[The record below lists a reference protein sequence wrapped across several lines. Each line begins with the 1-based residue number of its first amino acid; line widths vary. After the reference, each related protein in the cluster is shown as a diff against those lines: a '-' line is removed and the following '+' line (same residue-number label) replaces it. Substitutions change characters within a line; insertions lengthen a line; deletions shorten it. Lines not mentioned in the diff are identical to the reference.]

1 MRIVTNNLELII
13 FICNI
18 LKNYYKLM
26 KLKKERQNK
35 SSNFY
40 VTIN

>member
-1 MRIVTNNLELII
+1 MNVII

-18 LKNYYKLM
+18 LKHIINYNKIKKM
-26 KLKKERQNK
+26 KNK
-35 SSNFY
+35 TSNFY

>member
-1 MRIVTNNLELII
+1 MRIVTNNLEVII

-26 KLKKERQNK
+26 KLKKERKNK

>member
-1 MRIVTNNLELII
+1 MRIVTNNLEVII

-26 KLKKERQNK
+26 KLKKERKNK
-35 SSNFY
+35 FSNFY